1 MKRCRIACLTL
12 ALAAALALCAPA
24 LAVPAPRGYVKGLGY
39 AYFSVGS
46 YPQGKDGEVRPLL
59 WRSLDVTDGRALL
72 MTEHVI
78 DAQQVIFESDQKVIK
93 TRTYRRIASFADS
106 DLCAW
111 MNNTMLPAI
120 LGNTGLAA
128 ALVPGDFG
136 KLYPLTDDQFLTPA
150 YGFSTAR
157 YGEGPTRLATVTPYA
172 AAQGVYHDR
181 LGNAPYWVA
190 AVKDPV
196 GYKLQI
202 VGYNGHLSY
211 GAYTR
216 VNIGLR
222 PAMLLDLNQCDITG
236 GDGTEENPWLVAL
249 RAQPEGA
256 AGASA
261 TATPDGTPT
270 TSPNPQASTPAGT
283 GDATGETATAIAAL
297 TATPVADASATAAAP
312 SAPTASPVAS
322 AVAVPSAQAED
333 GLTTLSLIGDVS
345 VGDAYQYRLSK
356 NGLTEAIRKGGMGW
370 AFARVRDVL
379 SADDLTAANL
389 EVCLTN
395 STDASGKT
403 FPLLAPPEF
412 ASVLTEGGIDTVNTV
427 NNHCFDFGAQGYA
440 DTLAALEGAG
450 IGHFGTLVDGKGNAS
465 GVTYTVQRGGI
476 RFGFAGYSYP
486 QNETLPVIE
495 RQVGELR
502 AAGCDV
508 VIVSLHWGRETFMA
522 PKSGQPSY
530 AAKIIDMGADAVWG
544 HHPHVLQPVQFYKGK
559 PVLFSTGNFI
569 FGTMSKVEPSTGIFQ
584 LAYERTES
592 GVRLKRLTVVPC
604 MTQRSP
610 DYQPY
615 VLTDEPSRR
624 KVWAFLRAAKTYEGY
639 VNLPEAFLE
648 TGVVELDAA
657 GEVE

>member
-1 MKRCRIACLTL
+1 MKRRRIACLTL
-12 ALAAALALCAPA
+12 MLAAALAFCTPA

-39 AYFSVGS
+39 AYFSVGN
-46 YPQGKDGEVRPLL
+46 YPQGKDGEVQPLL

-78 DAQQVIFESDQKVIK
+78 DAQQVIFESDAQVIK
-93 TRTYRRIASFADS
+93 ARTYRRITSFAQS

-111 MNNTMLPAI
+111 LNSTMLPAI
-120 LGNTGLAA
+120 LGDTGLSA
-128 ALVPGDFG
+128 ALVAGDFG

-236 GDGTEENPWLVAL
+236 GDGTEENPWQVAL
-249 RAQPEGA
+249 KAQPEGVT
-256 AGASA
+256 GMSA
-261 TATPDGTPT
+261 TATPDGTPA
-270 TSPNPQASTPAGT
+270 TSPAPQTNMPAGT
-283 GDATGETATAIAAL
+283 DEATGVSATATPVL
-297 TATPVADASATAAAP
+297 TATPALDASATATSAMTTATPMASTAAP
-312 SAPTASPVAS
+312 A
-322 AVAVPSAQAED
+322 AQAED

-356 NGLTEAIRKGGMGW
+356 NGLTEAIRRGGMDW

-379 SADDLTAANL
+379 TADNLTAANL

-395 STDASGKT
+395 STDASGKM

-412 ASVLTEGGIDTVNTV
+412 VSVLTEGGIDTVNTV
-427 NNHCFDFGAQGYA
+427 NNHCFDFGTQGYA
-440 DTLAALEGAG
+440 DTLAALEGAEV
-450 IGHFGTLVDGKGNAS
+450 GHFGTLVDGKGNAS
-465 GVTYTVQRGGI
+465 GTTCTVQRGGI
-476 RFGFAGYSYP
+476 LFGFAGYSYP

-495 RQVGELR
+495 RQIKELR

-508 VIVSLHWGRETFMA
+508 VVVSLHWGRETFMA

-584 LAYERTES
+584 LAYERTDS

-604 MTQRSP
+604 MTQRAP

-615 VLTDEPSRR
+615 VLTDEASRR
-624 KVWAFLRAAKTYEGY
+624 KVWAFLRAAKTYDGY
-639 VNLPEAFLE
+639 VNLPETFLE
-648 TGVVELDAA
+648 TGVVELNAV
-657 GEVE
+657 GEIE